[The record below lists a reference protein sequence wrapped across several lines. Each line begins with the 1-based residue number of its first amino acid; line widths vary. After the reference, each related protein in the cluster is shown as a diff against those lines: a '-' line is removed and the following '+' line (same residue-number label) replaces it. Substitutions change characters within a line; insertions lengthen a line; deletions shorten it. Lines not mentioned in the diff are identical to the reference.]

1 MTLAALL
8 STVLRG
14 FVSGIWG
21 VIAMAG
27 ISFTVRR
34 FVEPGVPLGKFHY
47 ESVVEAAHNAVT
59 PESRTLEEIDRIR
72 LGEIAHLGFGGF
84 WGIVFALLTRGR
96 VVRPLLMGTTAGTA
110 VWLGA
115 FAGYMP
121 RLKLSPALWHMRPYG
136 VFRTWISHV
145 VFAVATFLALRRR

>member
-1 MTLAALL
+1 MSLL
-8 STVLRG
+8 TTIVRG
-14 FVSGIWG
+14 FASGVWG
-21 VIAMAG
+21 VVAMAG

-47 ESVVEAAHNAVT
+47 ESVVEAAHAALT
-59 PESRTLEEIDRIR
+59 PEETTLAHIDRIR
-72 LGEIAHLGFGGF
+72 LGEVAHLSFGGV
-84 WGIVFALLTRGR
+84 WGVVFALLTRGR
-96 VVRPLLMGTTAGTA
+96 AIRPWLMGTSAGTA

-121 RLKLSPALWHMRPYG
+121 RLKLSEALWEMKPYG

-145 VFAVATFLALRRR
+145 VFAIATFLALRRV

>member
-1 MTLAALL
+1 MLLVKTLI
-8 STVLRG
+8 RG
-14 FVSGIWG
+14 FASGVWG
-21 VIAMAG
+21 VVAMAG

-47 ESVVEAAHNAVT
+47 ESVVEAAHDAVT
-59 PESRTLEEIDRIR
+59 PDDRSLEQVDRIR
-72 LGEIAHLGFGGF
+72 MGEIAHLSFGGF
-84 WGIVFALLTRGR
+84 WGMVFALLTRGR
-96 VVRPLLMGTTAGTA
+96 VIRPWLMGTSAGTV

-121 RLKLSPALWHMRPYG
+121 RLKLSPALWDMKPYG

-145 VFAVATFLALRRR
+145 VFAVATFLALRKA